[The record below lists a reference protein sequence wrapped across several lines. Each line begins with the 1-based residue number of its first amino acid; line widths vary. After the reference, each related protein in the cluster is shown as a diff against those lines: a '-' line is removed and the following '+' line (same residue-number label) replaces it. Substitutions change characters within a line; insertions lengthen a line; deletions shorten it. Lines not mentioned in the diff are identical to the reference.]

1 MLKQLFSLF
10 REDDLYSQALRE
22 CHEMLD
28 ITLRMYLASVDSLR
42 RKDTADVTLD
52 VYATDQIINAFERD
66 VRRKIM
72 THLAIS
78 GTRDLAAGLVLVA
91 IVVDI
96 ERIGDYAKN
105 IYDLAVHH
113 PARLAAGSMEET
125 ILEIEN
131 TVTGVFTRAV
141 TCFKHAD
148 IALARELMTTY
159 KAGIS
164 RRCDELTFRMVA
176 GQCLDLSA
184 SEQVS
189 VALYLRFL
197 KRIGAHSRNMITS
210 VVNPFERLGY
220 SE

>member
-1 MLKQLFSLF
+1 MLKSFFQLF
-10 REDDLYSQALRE
+10 RADDLYSQALRE

-28 ITLRMYLASVDSLR
+28 ITLRMYQASVHSLR
-42 RKDTADVTLD
+42 RCDTAHVDLD
-52 VYATDQIINAFERD
+52 IYATDQVINAFERD

-78 GTRDLAAGLVLVA
+78 GTRDLASGLVLVA

-113 PARLAAGSMEET
+113 PNRLFAGT
-125 ILEIEN
+125 LENEVSAIED
-131 TVTGVFTRAV
+131 TVTAVFTRAV
-141 TCFKHAD
+141 SCFKGAD
-148 IALARELMTTY
+148 AALARELMATY

-164 RRCDELTFRMVA
+164 RRCDEVTFQLIA
-176 GQCLDLSA
+176 GRCKDLSA
-184 SEQVS
+184 AEQVS

-210 VVNPFERLGY
+210 VVNPYERLGY
-220 SE
+220 PE